1 MSIIDAAEHARIA
14 RQLRLPGFG
23 MPQQEALRHAHVLII
38 GAGGLGCPVIQQLAA
53 AGVGTLTIYDDDL
66 IDLSNIHRQVLFG
79 ADQVGQPKAEVA
91 AARAHALQPG
101 ITVHAVRERIT
112 VTNVLAAIQNADV
125 VVDGSDT
132 FATKYL
138 VADACEITATPLVWG
153 SVLRYSGDS
162 ALWHSGPGFKGAS
175 LRDLFPTQP
184 PPDALP
190 DCASA
195 GVLGV
200 TTSIVGGFM
209 ATAAIGWITGLDR
222 SVGQVT
228 HYEAYPTRIRTMQVE
243 RDPDRPL
250 VTELGD
256 YGQAACQVADARLAA
271 GAVLL
276 DIREPD
282 EQPDAPPGAIKVPGS
297 AIATL
302 SDLLAALPPH
312 AEDVVLMCQ
321 KGVRSARLLARI
333 LDADERDAD
342 LKAREQLDRITWHS
356 YPGGIEAWQR
366 QQRS

>member
-1 MSIIDAAEHARIA
+1 MNIIDAAEHARIA

-23 MPQQEALRHAHVLII
+23 LPQQEALRRAHVLII

-53 AGVGTLTIYDDDL
+53 AGVGTLSIFDDDL

-79 ADQVGQPKAEVA
+79 ADQVGQSKAEVA
-91 AARAHALQPG
+91 AARARALQPG

-112 VTNVLAAIQNADV
+112 VANVLAAIQNADV

-153 SVLRYSGDS
+153 SVLRYSGDA

-184 PPDALP
+184 PPDAVP

-256 YGQAACQVADARLAA
+256 YGQATCQVADARLAA
-271 GAVLL
+271 GAVLV
-276 DIREPD
+276 DIREPG
-282 EQPDAPPGAIKVPGS
+282 EQPDAPPSAIKVPGS
-297 AIATL
+297 TIANL
-302 SDLLAALPPH
+302 EDLIAALPAH
-312 AEDVVLMCQ
+312 TDEVVLMCQ
-321 KGVRSARLLARI
+321 KGVRSAKLLTRI
-333 LDADERDAD
+333 QAAAQDSETVPAT
-342 LKAREQLDRITWHS
+342 REHLGRIRWHS

-366 QQRS
+366 QQ